1 MLLNKLIKTYS
12 KKFLAAGINQ
22 SHKEIRYLI
31 EEAINI
37 PLIRQL
43 SEDVLLKKMEE
54 KKVLALLNR
63 RLKREPIE
71 RILNKK
77 IFRDTEL
84 MLNKNIFSPRK
95 ETELI
100 IDLILKEKVIP
111 RRVLELGT
119 GSGAIIIS
127 LLKYFKNT
135 LAIATD
141 INVYNLFL
149 AKKNAFVNGVESQIN
164 FICCNWTDIFV
175 NSDFDLILANPPYIK
190 TEVIE
195 ELEPE
200 VKFYDPIIA
209 LDGGKDGLDAYK
221 KILLGLGRKVKNGSI
236 IIFEI
241 GFDQASKVSNLMKKA
256 NIMNIKIV
264 KDYSN
269 NPRFIMGRIHNNINR
284 K

>member
-1 MLLNKLIKTYS
+1 M
-12 KKFLAAGINQ
+12 
-22 SHKEIRYLI
+22 
-31 EEAINI
+31 
-37 PLIRQL
+37 
-43 SEDVLLKKMEE
+43 
-54 KKVLALLNR
+54 
-63 RLKREPIE
+63 
-71 RILNKK
+71 
-77 IFRDTEL
+77 
-84 MLNKNIFSPRK
+84 
-95 ETELI
+95 
-100 IDLILKEKVIP
+100 KEKIIP
-111 RRVLELGT
+111 KRVLELGT

-127 LLKYFKNT
+127 LLRYFKNT
-135 LAIATD
+135 FAIATD
-141 INVYNLFL
+141 ISEYNLFL
-149 AKKNAFVNGVESQIN
+149 AKKNAFINGVESQIN

-221 KILLGLGRKVKNGSI
+221 KILLGLGQKVKNDSI

-264 KDYSN
+264 KDYGN
-269 NPRFIMGRIHNNINR
+269 NPRFIMGRILNNINR